1 MQLQARCSSTQQ
13 QSTNQLCFAVRC
25 AMPCCVVLRTPITT
39 GKIADN
45 SSGNVA
51 IDMYHRWEEDIALM
65 KALGVKNYR

>member
-1 MQLQARCSSTQQ
+1 
-13 QSTNQLCFAVRC
+13 
-25 AMPCCVVLRTPITT
+25 MPCCVVLRTPITT